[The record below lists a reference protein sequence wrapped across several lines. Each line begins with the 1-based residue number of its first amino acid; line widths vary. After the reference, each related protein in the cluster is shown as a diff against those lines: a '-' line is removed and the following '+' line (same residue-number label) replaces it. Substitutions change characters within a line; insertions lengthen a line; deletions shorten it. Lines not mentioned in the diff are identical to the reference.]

1 MVGPNTISSTSVAP
15 HPLTAEHHSALHS
28 VAAITAA
35 AVIHPKRKS
44 TTTSSSS
51 SVPTLNIHSEHLDV
65 ELIKYLYRVYFH
77 KKVLRNELLDTT
89 GKMKR
94 QSNDTTATNPSTQR
108 DHHHQESGECTP
120 KRAAS
125 TLLRVTYFDDFDL
138 FRTTGTT
145 DHNKAA
151 AAGQQLLSREP
162 PQQQTTTIR
171 GAERAQNVSKIS
183 YNKSSSANDLDA
195 YPLPQRPPNKTT
207 HSLDKPYHRNNEQ
220 HTAQQ
225 PQHHHPTA
233 QRVLSEA
240 AAAVVIPS
248 GGYGVSTVCRS
259 HVSTTNNSSSTEL
272 FESSRS
278 HVELEGEEGEAEEL
292 ELEGGFKTPRS
303 HDSSTASFGLV
314 SCTSKVEDDTVVPEN
329 LQCDTDGGGGGGSA
343 VLRNSEPVLGES
355 SADVSCSSSAV
366 VSSTT
371 LRSTSSFEQPLSDY
385 QSALS
390 PGAGAAVVTSECN
403 TSITL
408 SAGGAG
414 VGPLDKHK

>member
-44 TTTSSSS
+44 TTTSSS
-51 SVPTLNIHSEHLDV
+51 VPTLNIHSEHLDV

-77 KKVLRNELLDTT
+77 KKVLRNELLATT

-108 DHHHQESGECTP
+108 DRHQESGECTP

-151 AAGQQLLSREP
+151 AGQQLLSREP
-162 PQQQTTTIR
+162 PQQTTIR
-171 GAERAQNVSKIS
+171 GAERAQNVSKIN

-240 AAAVVIPS
+240 AAAAVVIPS

-278 HVELEGEEGEAEEL
+278 HVELEGEEEAEEL

-329 LQCDTDGGGGGGSA
+329 LQCDTDGGGSA

-390 PGAGAAVVTSECN
+390 PGAAAVTSECN

-408 SAGGAG
+408 SAGGAV